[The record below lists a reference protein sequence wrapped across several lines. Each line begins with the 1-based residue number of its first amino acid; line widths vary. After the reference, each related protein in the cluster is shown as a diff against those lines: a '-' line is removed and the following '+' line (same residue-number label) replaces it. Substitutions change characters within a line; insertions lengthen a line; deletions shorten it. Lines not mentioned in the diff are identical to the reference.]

1 MEFEKYET
9 TCDVCGKEH
18 LDLYEFHISPR
29 YCSEDDAIRICKPC
43 RVATIKNLQATLR
56 AG

>member
-1 MEFEKYET
+1 MEFEKIET

-18 LDLYEFHISPR
+18 TDLYEFRIHEDF
-29 YCSEDDAIRICKPC
+29 CSLDDAIRICKPF
-43 RVATIKNLQATLR
+43 RIVTIKNLQATLR